1 MKIKTDIDNELT
13 VPKII
18 EDTYETDRKK
28 YLDTEEAYEDFND
41 WWFEEGLGIFK
52 GKIVSKEIAEF
63 IIGMEI
69 NFIPHEGG
77 WPITFCFEFEDNGY
91 KYSIYAYGWANIDK
105 PKISMVGYKER
116 KEVIK

>member
-1 MKIKTDIDNELT
+1 MEVKTGLEGLA

-18 EDTYETDRKK
+18 ED
-28 YLDTEEAYEDFND
+28 AYKEGVYKDFND
-41 WWFEEGLGIFK
+41 WWFEKGLEPFK

-77 WPITFCFEFEDNGY
+77 WPIASCFEFEDDGY

-105 PKISMVGYKER
+105 PKISMIGYKER
-116 KEVIK
+116 KEDLK